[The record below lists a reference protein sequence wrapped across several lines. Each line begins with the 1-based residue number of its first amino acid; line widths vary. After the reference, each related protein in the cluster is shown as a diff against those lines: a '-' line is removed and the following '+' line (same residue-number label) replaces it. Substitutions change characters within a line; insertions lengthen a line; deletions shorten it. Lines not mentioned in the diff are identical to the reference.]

1 MQFAR
6 WLLTIHDNPAFP
18 YRISTEHAYLLLHD
32 ASPQQNMALIHQLA
46 HYIITD
52 AEDDNFT
59 LDAALIVVH
68 SYSNQP
74 RPPLT
79 AEWAELLRNALLA
92 FHNDLPKVLAAQ
104 AIINRADVLPAT

>member
-1 MQFAR
+1 M
-6 WLLTIHDNPAFP
+6 HDNPAYP
-18 YRISTEHAYLLLHD
+18 YCISTEHAYVLLHD
-32 ASPQQNMALIHQLA
+32 AFQQKNMALIYQLA

-52 AEDDNFT
+52 AEDNNFT

-74 RPPLT
+74 PPPLT

-92 FHNDLPKVLAAQ
+92 FHNDLPKVLTAQ